1 MVNNGGAWLCPFC
14 KGEEEPLLHSL
25 FWCSHALEVWQL
37 CYKWCGVQG
46 VFPGSIRE
54 HFLQH
59 VLINE
64 RKKASERWIYVWI
77 GVVWSLWKARSNI
90 ILRGSNFDKQKLIQE
105 AQFHIWTW
113 LKSLVTGFHYSCDQ
127 WFVCPGY
134 YIRN

>member
-1 MVNNGGAWLCPFC
+1 M
-14 KGEEEPLLHSL
+14 
-25 FWCSHALEVWQL
+25 
-37 CYKWCGVQG
+37 QG

-105 AQFHIWTW
+105 AHAISYLDTVKK
-113 LKSLVTGFHYSCDQ
+113 LGYRVTLFM
-127 WFVCPGY
+127 
-134 YIRN
+134 